1 MMVSDS
7 FRSLNLGKLKRG
19 VCFMDVITKFHVVKL
34 KQKLLNIVVSLQQED
49 TYEID
54 QIVEELQDLIRELD
68 CLDLELNRVKRI
80 SLEESLT
87 EEERVKINE
96 LKHNML
102 EATSKMEV
110 KYYENQIHDFIDKV
124 LRDRILLV

>member
-1 MMVSDS
+1 
-7 FRSLNLGKLKRG
+7 
-19 VCFMDVITKFHVVKL
+19 MDVITKFHVVKL